1 MVSRKRFSS
10 TEQLELFSIVPNSS
24 DIRSKQVR
32 DLMTWGVFNI
42 SNRRK
47 QGIRHE
53 QGNLFVD
60 ISTTG
65 DKGIATYHDND
76 ILIFLTSHLVQ
87 AMNNGDRLG
96 RRIFFTANEFFKFS
110 GREHSSGAR
119 YELIW
124 DALTRLQDTFIHTNI
139 KIGGD
144 KEIEERWN
152 WLPRIK
158 RIKSSQTGKSIGFE
172 VDIAEA
178 IYHSINQSVP
188 QVLTLD
194 NRYFDFRSGFR
205 KWLYLYAR
213 KSAGKDGREWVAT
226 ERLLHT
232 LSASSSNLNDFR
244 TMLNEVVDSGELAD
258 YQLRHAFIGKDK
270 AVAFIRKRT
279 LPANTHKSTLIL

>member
-1 MVSRKRFSS
+1 
-10 TEQLELFSIVPNSS
+10 
-24 DIRSKQVR
+24 
-32 DLMTWGVFNI
+32 MTWGVFNI

-53 QGNLFVD
+53 QGSLFVE

-65 DKGIATYHDND
+65 EKGIATYHDND

-87 AMNNGDRLG
+87 ALNNGDKLG
-96 RRIFFTANEFFKFS
+96 RRVFFTANEFFKFS

-119 YELIW
+119 YDLIW
-124 DALTRLQDTFIHTNI
+124 DSLTRLQDTFIHTNI

-152 WLPRIK
+152 WLPKIK

-172 VDIAEA
+172 VDVAEA
-178 IYHSINQSVP
+178 IYRSINQSTP

-194 NRYFDFRSGFR
+194 RRYFEFRSGFN

-213 KSAGKDGREWVAT
+213 KSAGKEGNEWVAT
-226 ERLLHT
+226 ERLLHS
-232 LSASSSNLNDFR
+232 LSGSSSNLNDFR
-244 TMLNEVVDSGELAD
+244 SMLKAVVDSGELAD
-258 YQLRHAFIGKDK
+258 YQLRHAYIGKDK
-270 AVAFIRKRT
+270 AVAFVRKRH
-279 LPANTHKSTLIL
+279 LPIYTHKSTLIL

>member
-1 MVSRKRFSS
+1 
-10 TEQLELFSIVPNSS
+10 
-24 DIRSKQVR
+24 
-32 DLMTWGVFNI
+32 MTWGVHNI

-53 QGNLFVD
+53 HGNLFVD

-87 AMNNGDRLG
+87 AINNGDSIG
-96 RRIFFTANEFFKFS
+96 RRIFFTANEFFRFS

-124 DALTRLQDTFIHTNI
+124 DSLTRLQDTFIHTNI

-144 KEIEERWN
+144 TEIEERWN
-152 WLPRIK
+152 WLPKIK
-158 RIKSSQTGKSIGFE
+158 RIKSSKTGKSIGFE

-178 IYHSINQSVP
+178 IYRSINQSTP

-194 NRYFDFRSGFR
+194 RKYFEFRSGFM

-213 KSAGKDGREWVAT
+213 KSAGKDGREWIAT

-232 LSASSSNLNDFR
+232 LSGSSSNLNDFR
-244 TMLNEVVDSGELAD
+244 TMLNAVVDNGELAD
-258 YQLRHAFIGKDK
+258 YQLRRAFIGKEK
-270 AVAFIRKRT
+270 SVAFIRKKH
-279 LPANTHKSTLIL
+279 LPVNTHKSTIII